1 MSSTNIRKIKT
12 SLDNLCLEKQKIE
25 KGDKPKKKA
34 AAKAKARLRIE
45 GDVSELKQS
54 AVIQD

>member
-12 SLDNLCLEKQKIE
+12 TLDNLYLEKQKIE

-34 AAKAKARLRIE
+34 ATKVKARLRIE
-45 GDVSELKQS
+45 GDVSAISVKLQNLY
-54 AVIQD
+54 